1 MYFNHIYIYKKIDS
15 EKQTSCESDRD
26 FGSLQDLAGRHS
38 DQLEREVGVWEE
50 VLGASLLQIGKD
62 DGGSAPGDD
71 GVRGGGGFCLTHT
84 GVGI

>member
-38 DQLEREVGVWEE
+38 DQLEREVGV
-50 VLGASLLQIGKD
+50 
-62 DGGSAPGDD
+62 
-71 GVRGGGGFCLTHT
+71 
-84 GVGI
+84 